1 MNVHTGKPYVKH
13 AKWIASANMV
23 ATASV
28 IDEAVQVV
36 RKLYEDRD
44 TSSITLT
51 EDSES
56 DDAILDITVSFDG
69 TSMTRGH
76 KSKSESDD
84 AILDITVSFDGTSM
98 TRGHKSKYGL
108 GCVIEI

>member
-1 MNVHTGKPYVKH
+1 
-13 AKWIASANMV
+13 MV

-44 TSSITLT
+44 TSSVTLT

-56 DDAILDITVSFDG
+56 DDAIRDITVSFGG
-69 TSMTRGH
+69 TWMIHR
-76 KSKSESDD
+76 
-84 AILDITVSFDGTSM
+84 
-98 TRGHKSKYGL
+98 HKSKYDL